1 MPKKKT
7 DKQKPDVHE
16 DLKDFEIKINEF
28 GEITT
33 NMDVSKLNKFLDKN
47 VDDKKLRGLEGE
59 DDDDYVDANEE
70 GKEEEEKEESIDDIL
85 TDQEEE

>member
-7 DKQKPDVHE
+7 DKEKPDVHE

-33 NMDVSKLNKFLDKN
+33 NVDVSKLNDFLDKN
-47 VDDKKLRGLEGE
+47 VEDKKLKEQE
-59 DDDDYVDANEE
+59 S
-70 GKEEEEKEESIDDIL
+70 KEEE
-85 TDQEEE
+85 

>member
-33 NMDVSKLNKFLDKN
+33 NMEVSKLNEFLDKN
-47 VDDKKLRGLEGE
+47 VADKKL
-59 DDDDYVDANEE
+59 
-70 GKEEEEKEESIDDIL
+70 KEQEA
-85 TDQEEE
+85 TDQEKE

>member
-7 DKQKPDVHE
+7 DKQQPDLHE

-33 NMDVSKLNKFLDKN
+33 NMDVSKLNEFLDEN
-47 VDDKKLRGLEGE
+47 VADKKLKEQKP
-59 DDDDYVDANEE
+59 
-70 GKEEEEKEESIDDIL
+70 KEEEE
-85 TDQEEE
+85 

>member
-47 VDDKKLRGLEGE
+47 VDDKKL
-59 DDDDYVDANEE
+59 
-70 GKEEEEKEESIDDIL
+70 
-85 TDQEEE
+85 QEEESKDEPEEE